1 MHDFFFFFYF
11 YSKDII
17 QRVKREFLLQ
27 NLGYY
32 LKKKYEEWIFRA
44 EYIFAWNGLVF
55 EARQNKG
62 VLVPNWIPVVHEKHN
77 FNLSVKKKK
86 KCRHKTNGTKNTKC
100 QKKKPCLLYI
110 LKVKLHNHPLRFE
123 SFANW
128 PTGVFILQYNHLR
141 FLNWWNWLL

>member
-1 MHDFFFFFYF
+1 MHEILFIYLFKSYNRKSEEGIFA
-11 YSKDII
+11 S
-17 QRVKREFLLQ
+17 ESWLL
-27 NLGYY
+27 

-44 EYIFAWNGLVF
+44 EYIFACSGLVF

-62 VLVPNWIPVVHEKHN
+62 VLVPNWIPVVYEKHN

-86 KCRHKTNGTKNTKC
+86 NADIKPTEQRTPNAK
-100 QKKKPCLLYI
+100 KKKPCLLYI

-128 PTGVFILQYNHLR
+128 LTGVFILQYNYLG
-141 FLNWWNWLL
+141 FLNWWNWFL